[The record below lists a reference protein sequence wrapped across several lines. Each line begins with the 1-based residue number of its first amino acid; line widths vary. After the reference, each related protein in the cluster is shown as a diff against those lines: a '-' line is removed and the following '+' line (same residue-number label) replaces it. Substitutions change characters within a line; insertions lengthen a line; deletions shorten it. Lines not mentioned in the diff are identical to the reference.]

1 MLKIYIMRRRMDLA
15 LKAAAVGFFLN
26 IALALIIPMIPRT
39 NVDFVDEIITMAKH
53 HRRTMVSSSLLVAV
67 AVYLSIY
74 IAKRI

>member
-1 MLKIYIMRRRMDLA
+1 MDLA

-26 IALALIIPMIPRT
+26 IALAFLISMMPRT
-39 NVDFVDEIITMAKH
+39 NVEFVDEFISMADH
-53 HRRTMVSSSLLVAV
+53 HRRTLVSSSLLVAV

>member
-1 MLKIYIMRRRMDLA
+1 MDLA

-26 IALALIIPMIPRT
+26 IALAFLISMMPRT
-39 NVDFVDEIITMAKH
+39 NIEFVDEITTMARH
-53 HRRTMVSSSLLVAV
+53 HQRTLVSSSLLVAV